1 MDKYILHNQDLLRKE
16 EFSIKM
22 DNRSFLYSD
31 GFFETIKVINFKC
44 FNFTYHFKRIENS
57 CNLFK
62 FNFNLSKSDLN
73 TLLDKL
79 AKENNVKGGRIRVVF
94 FRNSGGKYLPLDN
107 SSSFVAEIESGEN
120 YFSFNKNGLE
130 IGLYTKIKKGI
141 NPLSN
146 CKSTSATIS
155 VFASMYAK
163 ENNLDD
169 CLIVNSDD
177 NIIQSTNSNLFIV
190 RDNCIITP
198 PILDACVSGTMRSFI
213 IQNFEVQER
222 SITEYEILV
231 ADELFLTNAI
241 KGVRWVEKFLEK
253 KYQSNKIAK
262 LVFDK
267 LISETYLQL

>member
-1 MDKYILHNQDLLRKE
+1 MSIYILHNQDLFRKE
-16 EFSIKM
+16 EFSLKI

-44 FNFTYHFKRIENS
+44 FNFSYHYKRIEKS

-62 FNFNLSKSDLN
+62 FNFNISESVLN
-73 TLLDKL
+73 TLLERL
-79 AKENNVKGGRIRVVF
+79 AKENNVVGGRIRVVF
-94 FRNSGGKYLPLDN
+94 FRDSGGKYLPLNN

-130 IGLYTKIKKGI
+130 IGLYTEIKKGI
-141 NPLSN
+141 NLLSN

-155 VFASMYAK
+155 IFASISAK
-163 ENNLDD
+163 ENKLDD
-169 CLIVNSDD
+169 CLIVNSNN
-177 NIIQSTNSNLFIV
+177 NIIQSTNSNIFIV

-198 PILDACVSGTMRSFI
+198 PLLDACVSGTMRSFI

-222 SITEYEILV
+222 SITEHELLE

-241 KGVRWVEKFLEK
+241 QGVRWVEKLMKK
-253 KYQSNKIAK
+253 KYQSHNIAR

-267 LISETYLQL
+267 LNLETHLQS

>member
-1 MDKYILHNQDLLRKE
+1 MNKYILHNQDLLRRE
-16 EFSIKM
+16 EFSLQI

-31 GFFETIKVINFKC
+31 GFFETIKVMNFKC
-44 FNFTYHFKRIENS
+44 FNFSYHFKRIENS

-62 FNFNLSKSDLN
+62 FNFNISETHLN
-73 TLLDKL
+73 NLLDEL
-79 AKENNVKGGRIRVVF
+79 AKENNVIGGRVRVVF
-94 FRNSGGKYLPLDN
+94 FRDSGGKYLPLNN
-107 SSSFVAEIESGEN
+107 SSSFVAEIEAGEN
-120 YFSFNKNGLE
+120 SFSFNENGLQ
-130 IGLYTKIKKGI
+130 IGLYNRIKKGI
-141 NPLSN
+141 NSLSN
-146 CKSTSATIS
+146 CKSTSAPIS

-169 CLIVNSDD
+169 CLIVNSDN

-222 SITEYEILV
+222 SITEHEILV

-241 KGVRWVEKFLEK
+241 KGVRWVGKFLEK

>member
-1 MDKYILHNQDLLRKE
+1 MSKYILHNHDLLMKE
-16 EFSIKM
+16 EFSLRI

-44 FNFTYHFKRIENS
+44 INFSYHYNRIEKS

-62 FNFNLSKSDLN
+62 FNFNVSESVLN
-73 TLLDKL
+73 TLLEKL
-79 AKENNVKGGRIRVVF
+79 ATENNIIGGRIRVVF
-94 FRNSGGKYLPLDN
+94 FRESGGKYLPLNN
-107 SSSFVAEIESGEN
+107 SSSFVAEIESGQN
-120 YFSFNKNGLE
+120 SFSFNENGLE
-130 IGLYTKIKKGI
+130 IGLYNRIKKGI

-146 CKSTSATIS
+146 CKSTSAPIS

-169 CLIVNSDD
+169 CLLVNSD
-177 NIIQSTNSNLFIV
+177 NNVIQSTNSNLFIV
-190 RDNCIITP
+190 SDNRLITP

-213 IQNFEVQER
+213 LQNFEVKER
-222 SITEYEILV
+222 SITEHELLD

-241 KGVRWVEKFLEK
+241 QGVRWVEKFIEK
-253 KYQSNKIAK
+253 KYQSNNIAK

-267 LISETYLQL
+267 LNLETYLQS

>member
-16 EFSIKM
+16 EFSLKM

-44 FNFTYHFKRIENS
+44 FNFTNHYKRIENS
-57 CNLFK
+57 CNLFN
-62 FNFNLSKSDLN
+62 FNFNISESDLN
-73 TLLDKL
+73 ILLDKL
-79 AKENNVKGGRIRVVF
+79 AKENNVIGGRIRLVF
-94 FRNSGGKYLPLDN
+94 FRDSGGKYLPLDN

-130 IGLYTKIKKGI
+130 IGLYNQIKKGI

-163 ENNLDD
+163 ENNWYD
-169 CLIVNSDD
+169 CLIVNSDN
-177 NIIQSTNSNLFIV
+177 NIIESSNSNLFV
-190 RDNCIITP
+190 VKDDSIITP
-198 PILDACVSGTMRSFI
+198 PILDACVYGTMRNFI
-213 IQNFEVQER
+213 IRNFDVQER
-222 SITEYEILV
+222 SITEDELLDV
-231 ADELFLTNAI
+231 DELFLTNAI
-241 KGVRWVEKFLEK
+241 QGVRWVEKFKEK
-253 KYQSNKIAK
+253 KYQSHKIAR

-267 LISETYLQL
+267 LNSETYLQL

>member
-1 MDKYILHNQDLLRKE
+1 MSKYILHNHDLLMKE
-16 EFSIKM
+16 EFSLRI

-44 FNFTYHFKRIENS
+44 INFSYHYNRIEKS

-62 FNFNLSKSDLN
+62 FNFNVSESVLN
-73 TLLDKL
+73 TLLEKL
-79 AKENNVKGGRIRVVF
+79 ATENNIIGGRIRVVF
-94 FRNSGGKYLPLDN
+94 FRDSGGKYLPLNN
-107 SSSFVAEIESGEN
+107 SSSFVAEIESGQN
-120 YFSFNKNGLE
+120 SFSFNENGLE
-130 IGLYTKIKKGI
+130 IGLYNRIKKGI

-146 CKSTSATIS
+146 CKSTSAPIS

-169 CLIVNSDD
+169 CLLVNSD
-177 NIIQSTNSNLFIV
+177 NNVIQSTNSNLFIV
-190 RDNCIITP
+190 SDNCLITP

-213 IQNFEVQER
+213 LQNFEVLER
-222 SITEYEILV
+222 SITEHELLD

-241 KGVRWVEKFLEK
+241 QGVRWVEKFIEK
-253 KYQSNKIAK
+253 KYQSNNIAK

-267 LISETYLQL
+267 LNLETYLQS

>member
-1 MDKYILHNQDLLRKE
+1 MNKYILHNHDLLMKE
-16 EFSIKM
+16 EFSIKI

-44 FNFTYHFKRIENS
+44 VNFSYHYNRIEES

-62 FNFNLSKSDLN
+62 FNFNISESVLN
-73 TLLDKL
+73 TLLEKL
-79 AKENNVKGGRIRVVF
+79 ATENNVIGGRIRVVF
-94 FRNSGGKYLPLDN
+94 FRDSGGKYLPLNN
-107 SSSFVAEIESGEN
+107 SSSFVAEIESGQN
-120 YFSFNKNGLE
+120 SFSFNENGLE
-130 IGLYTKIKKGI
+130 IGLYNRIKKGI

-146 CKSTSATIS
+146 CKSTSAPIS

-169 CLIVNSDD
+169 CLIVNSD
-177 NIIQSTNSNLFIV
+177 NKIIQSTNSNLFIV
-190 RDNCIITP
+190 RDNYIITP

-222 SITEYEILV
+222 SITEHELLD
-231 ADELFLTNAI
+231 ADELFLSNAI
-241 KGVRWVEKFLEK
+241 QGVRWVEKFIEK
-253 KYQSNKIAK
+253 KYQSNNIAK

-267 LISETYLQL
+267 LNLETYLQS